1 MLGIL
6 PSVASTLSY
15 SLGYSG
21 TAGLTWGWIIAF
33 VGIQCVANS
42 MAELSSSMP
51 TSGGLFYCVGV
62 LAPPKWAP
70 FLAYITGWSNWLGL
84 VSGSPSVN
92 YGACAGVACGSMF
105 TIFGIVLIISHRL
118 SSDELNLNNRLRV
131 QVTLQWYA
139 GKLTPLNDASES

>member
-1 MLGIL
+1 MDAFDHDSELNLWSSFSVSFAVLGIL

-51 TSGGLFYCVGV
+51 TSGGLYYCVGV
-62 LAPPKWAP
+62 LAPPKFAP
-70 FLAYITGWSNWLGL
+70 FLAYLTGWSNWLGL

-92 YGACAGVACGSMF
+92 YGKDIPVTTS
-105 TIFGIVLIISHRL
+105 IFPRAPG
-118 SSDELNLNNRLRV
+118 
-131 QVTLQWYA
+131 W
-139 GKLTPLNDASES
+139 

>member
-1 MLGIL
+1 MWSSFSVSFAVLGIL

-51 TSGGLFYCVGV
+51 TSGGLYYCVGV
-62 LAPPKWAP
+62 LAPPRWAP

-92 YGACAGVACGSMF
+92 YGEYSLHVIPYC
-105 TIFGIVLIISHRL
+105 FGAL
-118 SSDELNLNNRLRV
+118 SSV
-131 QVTLQWYA
+131 QYLWNSR
-139 GKLTPLNDASES
+139 LNDAFPEPSLQETPPW